1 MTVTGVLLAAGRGV
15 RLRPLSDMV
24 PKPALPLLDM
34 PLGAWGLANLLAA
47 TDEVIVNVSH
57 LGERVVGAL
66 AGFGDF
72 EVLDEGAEP
81 WGSAGTL
88 AALRERSGDTLLV
101 CNGDVLTDVRAV
113 DLLAAHRAHGAVATI
128 AVRSVESGADVTVE
142 GERAS
147 RFIHRKEESATP
159 GAQYL
164 GMAAFDRRALA
175 LLTER
180 RPAGLAE
187 FLLRPLI
194 ERGELAV
201 HFSSG
206 YALDVGTIERYL
218 GASAD
223 LLGGRGP
230 LPPRP
235 FPGELMEVAGGRA
248 YLGPDV
254 TADEESLG
262 PGAVILA
269 GAALHE
275 GSYVTNA
282 IVWQDEEVP
291 PRLRIENGVWASG
304 RLHTF

>member
-1 MTVTGVLLAAGRGV
+1 VTVTGVLLAAGRGE
-15 RLRPLSDMV
+15 RLRPLTDMV
-24 PKPALPLLDM
+24 PKPALPLLDV
-34 PLGAWGLANLLAA
+34 PLGAWGLTGLLQAA
-47 TDEVIVNVSH
+47 DEVIVNVSH
-57 LGERVVGAL
+57 LGDRVVGAL
-66 AGFGDF
+66 AGVGDF

-88 AALRERSGDTLLV
+88 AAIRERAGDTLLV
-101 CNGDVLTDVRAV
+101 CNGDALTDVKAA
-113 DLLAAHRAHGAVATI
+113 DLLAAHRVHGALATI
-128 AVRSVESGADVTVE
+128 AVRRVESGADLTVD

-147 RFIHRKEESATP
+147 GFIHRKEEPAAA

-164 GMAAFDRRALA
+164 GMAAFDRLA
-175 LLTER
+175 LELLSER

-194 ERGELAV
+194 ERDELAV
-201 HFSSG
+201 HLSRG

-218 GASAD
+218 EASAAV
-223 LLGGRGP
+223 LEGHGP

-235 FPGELMEVAGGRA
+235 FPGEFIEPSRGRA
-248 YLGPDV
+248 YMGPDV

-282 IVWQDEEVP
+282 VVWQDEEVP
-291 PRLRIENGVWASG
+291 AGLRVENGVWASG
-304 RLHTF
+304 RVHT

>member
-1 MTVTGVLLAAGRGV
+1 MTATGVLLAAGRGE
-15 RLRPLSDMV
+15 RLRPLTDIV
-24 PKPALPLLDM
+24 PKPALPLLDL

-72 EVLDEGAEP
+72 GVLDEGAEP

-88 AALRERSGDTLLV
+88 AAVNERARDTLLV
-101 CNGDVLTDVRAV
+101 RNADVLTEVDAA
-113 DLLAAHRAHGAVATI
+113 DLLAAHRAHGATGTI
-128 AVRSVESGADVTVE
+128 AVRSVESGADLTVE
-142 GERAS
+142 GRLAS
-147 RFIHRKEESATP
+147 GFIHRKEEPAAA

-164 GMAAFDRRALA
+164 GTAAFERRALA
-175 LLTER
+175 LLTEQ

-201 HFSSG
+201 HLSSG

-218 GASAD
+218 AASAD
-223 LLGGRGP
+223 LLAGRGP

-235 FPGELMEVAGGRA
+235 IPGELIEITRGRA
-248 YLGPDV
+248 YLGPEV

-282 IVWQDEEVP
+282 IVWQDEQVP
-291 PRLRIENGVWASG
+291 AGVRVENGVWAEG
-304 RLHTF
+304 RLHR

>member
-1 MTVTGVLLAAGRGV
+1 MTVTGVLLAAGRGE
-15 RLRPLSDMV
+15 RLRPLTDVV
-24 PKPALPLLDM
+24 PKPALPLLDV
-34 PLGAWGLANLLAA
+34 PLGAWGLAGLLQAA
-47 TDEVIVNVSH
+47 DEVIVNVSH
-57 LGERVVGAL
+57 LGDRVVGAL
-66 AGFGDF
+66 AGFGEF

-88 AALRERSGDTLLV
+88 AAIRERSGDTVLV
-101 CNGDVLTDVRAV
+101 CNGDVLTDVRAA

-147 RFIHRKEESATP
+147 GFIHRKEEPAAV

-164 GMAAFDRRALA
+164 GTAAFDRRALA

-201 HFSSG
+201 HLSRG
-206 YALDVGTIERYL
+206 YGLDVGTIERYL
-218 GASAD
+218 EASAD
-223 LLGGRGP
+223 VLEGRGP

-235 FPGELMEVAGGRA
+235 FPGEFTEPSGGRA

-282 IVWQDEEVP
+282 IVWQDEKVP
-291 PRLRIENGVWASG
+291 PGFRIENGVWASG
-304 RLHTF
+304 RLHT